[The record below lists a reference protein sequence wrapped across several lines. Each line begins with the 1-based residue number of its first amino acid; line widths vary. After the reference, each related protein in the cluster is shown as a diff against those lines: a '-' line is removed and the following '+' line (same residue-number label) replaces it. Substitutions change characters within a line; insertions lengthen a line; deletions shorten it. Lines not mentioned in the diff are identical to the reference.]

1 MECVRL
7 VAALRSLCV
16 PSAFAAS
23 LDRESQSG
31 DQSHATP
38 YADWEPS
45 ILLAPSACHA
55 ARRRGEE
62 RTYITASFLREMV
75 CRAPLAN
82 GKRAARAPVTHTY
95 YYNVKSCLDKQV
107 AMPYIHAFFN
117 NN

>member
-16 PSAFAAS
+16 PSALAAS

-31 DQSHATP
+31 DQSHALHKPGSASCLPRARATP
-38 YADWEPS
+38 LADV
-45 ILLAPSACHA
+45 AKSA
-55 ARRRGEE
+55 
-62 RTYITASFLREMV
+62 RTSPASSLREVV

-82 GKRAARAPVTHTY
+82 GKRAARALVTHTY
-95 YYNVKSCLDKQV
+95 YCNVKSCLDKQV
-107 AMPYIHAFFN
+107 AMPYIHAVIN